1 MNVSALVLAGGRAT
15 RLGGVDK
22 LALVIDGATILD
34 RLVAV
39 LAPRV
44 AEIVIATPRDVAGYR
59 CVRDAPGEGPLAGI
73 AAGLDACA
81 TPWLVVV
88 AGDMPYLTGALVD
101 RILAARGGDDR
112 LLAAVRPAWD
122 AVGVSHVGRPEP
134 LVCALYAPSVRPAV
148 ARRLAAGRFKASG
161 LLADEGLAVAWVEEP
176 DPRPL
181 VNVNTPADLC

>member
-1 MNVSALVLAGGRAT
+1 MDATALVLAGGKAT

-22 LALVIDGATILD
+22 LGLVIDGATILD
-34 RLVAV
+34 RLTRV

-81 TPWLVVV
+81 TGWLVVV

-101 RILAARGGDDR
+101 RLLAARAPGT
-112 LLAAVRPAWD
+112 D
-122 AVGVSHVGRPEP
+122 AVGVRHAGRPEP
-134 LVCALYAPSVRPAV
+134 LVCALRAAAARPAV
-148 ARRLAAGRFKASG
+148 GRRLAAGRFKASG
-161 LLADEGLAVAWVEEP
+161 LLAEEGLDVAWVDEP